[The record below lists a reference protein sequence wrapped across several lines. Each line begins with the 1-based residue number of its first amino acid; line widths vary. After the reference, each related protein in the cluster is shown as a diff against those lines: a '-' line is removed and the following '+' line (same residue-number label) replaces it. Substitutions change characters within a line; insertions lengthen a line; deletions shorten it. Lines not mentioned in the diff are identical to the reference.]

1 MNLYFRLLLILA
13 RSWLVRRIGVL
24 DESRLRFRVWPF
36 DIDINFHL
44 TNARYLALCDLCRVY
59 YMSQLGLLSK
69 LVKKKWLPVVQ
80 SQEVSYF
87 KQINPFARFEVVTRL
102 TYWDDK
108 YWYTEHKFYSGDALC
123 AVVQVRGLFLSGR
136 KNIPTREILALSGMD
151 VNIPVRPVPVEY
163 WQNLLEAKKAPP
175 KNRPD
180 SE

>member
-1 MNLYFRLLLILA
+1 MNLYFRLMVTLM
-13 RSWLVRRIGVL
+13 RSWFVRKVDVL

-44 TNARYLALCDLCRVY
+44 TNARYLSLCDLSRVY
-59 YMSQLGLLSK
+59 YMGQLGVLFK
-69 LVKKKWLPVVQ
+69 LIKKKWLPVVQ

-108 YWYTEHKFYSGDALC
+108 YWYTEHKFYSGEALC

-136 KNIPTREILALSGMD
+136 KNIPTHEILALGGMN
-151 VNIPVRPVPVEY
+151 VNAPARPVPVEY
-163 WQNLLEAKKAPP
+163 WQNLLEAKKEPQR
-175 KNRPD
+175 NR
-180 SE
+180 SVIE